1 MSQSKPAIS
10 AALVVAIV
18 LGLPVSAAAIL
29 ETTAARTAR
38 EEALAERM
46 ARIAANAAVTDI
58 VFAAADGARSAADQ
72 AAADQ
77 DVARTQAQEAA
88 AHVLHAAELVS
99 QHVPAVTEHFV
110 TLAPDD
116 SWQGIADRY
125 GLNAS
130 ELAAMNPELDLNALP
145 SGTQLRVYQY
155 LAERPSLSRGA
166 PSRGRLLNGAPMP
179 EGEFWIVRRPDLA
192 WGTNETVS
200 HLVRGFSHVGA
211 AVPAAGTPM
220 VADISRRRGG
230 RLRPHRSHTTGRDV
244 DVTYYQ
250 SNGRSA
256 IWERT
261 TRSTLDHAAQWELFR
276 YWIEQDIVTYIF
288 IDHRLSRSLYDYAV
302 SRGEDAALL
311 EKAFGERRGRGIL
324 RYSPGHDDHFHVR
337 FRCAEHDTVCRES

>member
-29 ETTAARTAR
+29 ETTAARAAR
-38 EEALAERM
+38 EQALADRM
-46 ARIAANAAVTDI
+46 ARIATNAAVTDI
-58 VFAAADGARSAADQ
+58 VFAAADGARSAAAQ
-72 AAADQ
+72 AATDQ
-77 DVARTQAQEAA
+77 ERAREQAAEAA
-88 AHVLHAAELVS
+88 GRIRQSAETVS
-99 QHVPAVTEHFV
+99 QRVPAVTEHFV
-110 TLAPDD
+110 TLAPDE
-116 SWQGIADRY
+116 SWQGVADRY
-125 GLNAS
+125 GLTGS
-130 ELAAMNPELDLNALP
+130 ELAAMNPSLDLNALAP
-145 SGTQLRVYQY
+145 GDDLRVYRY
-155 LAERPSLSRGA
+155 HPARPSLSRGA

-179 EGEFWIVRRPDLA
+179 EGEFWVVRRPDLA

-211 AVPAAGTPM
+211 TIPAAGTPM

-250 SNGRSA
+250 TNGRSS

-261 TRSTLDHAAQWELFR
+261 SRSTLDMAAQWELFR

-288 IDHRLSRSLYDYAV
+288 IDHRLSRALYDYAE